1 MSTRRYDGYE
11 QPVGKPE
18 KRGRVRT
25 LLESTVFLAVCIVV
39 AFAALVVL
47 LLFPDL
53 LAGVVLV
60 VVIAVAVISVL
71 AVIASFIM
79 IIVAV
84 PLYLAKGE
92 HMDDLDYDI
101 DDVKERNSPDDKQ

>member
-11 QPVGKPE
+11 NPTGKPE
-18 KRGRVRT
+18 KRGRLRT
-25 LLESTVFLAVCIVV
+25 MLESTVFLAVCIVV
-39 AFAALVVL
+39 AFAALVIL

-53 LAGVVLV
+53 LAGIVLI
-60 VVIAVAVISVL
+60 VVIAIAVVAVL
-71 AVIASFIM
+71 AVIASVIM
-79 IIVAV
+79 TVVAV

-101 DDVKERNSPDDKQ
+101 DDVKDRNSPDDK